1 MPVGE
6 AAASSVRF
14 SLTRALARFNIT
26 LTLEVDMRDYH
37 KASDG
42 GKAKYETPVLTRI
55 GTFEAI
61 TQGGRGVTA
70 LDASF
75 PAHTPIGSL
84 TFS

>member
-1 MPVGE
+1 
-6 AAASSVRF
+6 
-14 SLTRALARFNIT
+14 
-26 LTLEVDMRDYH
+26 MRDYH
-37 KASDG
+37 KESDG
-42 GKAKYETPVLTRI
+42 GKAKYETPVLSRI

-75 PAHTPIGSL
+75 PAHTPIGLL